1 MRLMRQEPV
10 LIFAITGRMLTSTIK
25 DIGNNAI
32 TLAVQQNLQGIGESD
47 QKVKDYQSLTGTI
60 NQAASFPL
68 LFIYMYL
75 VTKFNNI
82 NFLLCS
88 ISTTVATGA
97 AMSFLISE
105 AGTSTL
111 FTVVYLVSEVVDNAT
126 VLILLTLLNNAMELE
141 SRGIINGIHLLSVQ
155 FSGMVLNLVNGYI

>member
-1 MRLMRQEPV
+1 MRLMRQEPI

-75 VTKFNNI
+75 VVHMYI
-82 NFLLCS
+82 C
-88 ISTTVATGA
+88 
-97 AMSFLISE
+97 
-105 AGTSTL
+105 
-111 FTVVYLVSEVVDNAT
+111 VYLCV
-126 VLILLTLLNNAMELE
+126 
-141 SRGIINGIHLLSVQ
+141 
-155 FSGMVLNLVNGYI
+155 YICV